1 MKAILEFELPDD
13 QEEYQYAVD
22 APKMYS
28 ALWDIK
34 QLIRSKLKYNPDE
47 LTDAE
52 LKQWEIMQDEFYLIL
67 DEQNIQFYV

>member
-13 QEEYQYAVD
+13 QEEYEYAVN
-22 APKMYS
+22 ARKMYS

-34 QLIRSKLKYNPDE
+34 QLIRSKLKHNSDN

-52 LKQWEIMQDEFYLIL
+52 LKQWEIIHDEFYVIL
-67 DEQNIQFYV
+67 DEQNIQCYV